1 MNMIDSKKM
10 NNLANV
16 EHDKIKL
23 YTIGW
28 IIFSTFLGGPLAGCY
43 LMSVNFKNLG
53 DKDLARK
60 TLKIGIIS
68 TILLCG
74 SPICLIVENP
84 INQIPNYLIPTIYI
98 SIIYAYLKTYQ
109 EKSIKKHI
117 EKGGLKYSGW
127 KSTGIGIMSF
137 IVTSF
142 ILFFVLI
149 LVLMLKP

>member
-74 SPICLIVENP
+74 GTTYLVVEN
-84 INQIPNYLIPTIYI
+84 IAEEIPNYLIASTYI
-98 SIIYAYLKTYQ
+98 AIIYAYLKTYQ
-109 EKSIKKHI
+109 EKSIKEHI

-137 IVTSF
+137 IITSF
-142 ILFFVLI
+142 ILISVLI
-149 LVLMLKP
+149 LVMP

>member
-23 YTIGW
+23 YTIGG

-74 SPICLIVENP
+74 GTTYLVVEN
-84 INQIPNYLIPTIYI
+84 IAEEIPNYLIASTYI
-98 SIIYAYLKTYQ
+98 AIIYAYLKTYQ
-109 EKSIKKHI
+109 EKSIKEHI

-137 IVTSF
+137 IITSF
-142 ILFFVLI
+142 ILISVLI
-149 LVLMLKP
+149 LVMP